1 MGLKLKGTLKS
12 KLCENTK
19 NYKYAHPGPNKVVYG
34 ACEQESE
41 EKNSKL

>member
-1 MGLKLKGTLKS
+1 MWKY
-12 KLCENTK
+12 E

-41 EKNSKL
+41 EKILNFDSWICKIRLL